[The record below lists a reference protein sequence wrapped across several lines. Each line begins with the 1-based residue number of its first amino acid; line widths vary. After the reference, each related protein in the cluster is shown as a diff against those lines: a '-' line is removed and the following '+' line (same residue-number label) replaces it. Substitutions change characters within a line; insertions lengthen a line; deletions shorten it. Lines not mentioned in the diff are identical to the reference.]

1 MQQEM
6 TQSLKDMMDDMIGD
20 VHTCIP
26 AKVTSFDAGA
36 NEVDVKPLGS
46 LTINGERHK
55 YPAVTDIPV
64 CWPLA
69 NSGIGISFPIK
80 KGDLVLLL
88 ISEVDLDE
96 TKDDTDGAGEE
107 RFSLQNAI
115 AIPGLMK
122 NGSGVISDANS
133 EDAVMVEYK
142 GTKLAVKAS
151 GVEIT
156 GDLKVTG
163 TVTAPLFDG
172 TATRARTI
180 GG

>member
-6 TQSLKDMMDDMIGD
+6 VQSMKDMMDDMIGD

-26 AKVTSFDAGA
+26 AKVTSYDAGA

-69 NSGIGISFPIK
+69 NAGIGISFPLK
-80 KGDLVLLL
+80 AGDMVLLL

-96 TKDDTDGAGEE
+96 TKDDTDGEGEE

-115 AIPGLMK
+115 AIPGLLK
-122 NGSGVISDANS
+122 N
-133 EDAVMVEYK
+133 
-142 GTKLAVKAS
+142 GTKLAVKSS
-151 GVEIT
+151 GVEIE

-163 TVTAPLFDG
+163 TITAPLLDG
-172 TATRARTI
+172 TAARARTI